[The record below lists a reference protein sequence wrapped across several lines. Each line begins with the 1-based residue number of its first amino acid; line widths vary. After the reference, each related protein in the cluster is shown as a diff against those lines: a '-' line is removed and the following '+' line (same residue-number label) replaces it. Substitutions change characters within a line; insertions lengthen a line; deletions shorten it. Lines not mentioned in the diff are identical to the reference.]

1 MSNIPHFISNVILSV
16 AFAATFIGIF
26 FFTYAKNVEK
36 DVVVN
41 NVNYTVDSLLS
52 GITVVLNDDVKN
64 ILSDQVSQVKLGD
77 MSGAD
82 KEVDDNNSKLLIQ
95 SAQIL
100 GTLFVVSLV
109 STFIIAKY
117 YDLDFTELIIQN
129 LILLC
134 GIGLTEFVF
143 LKYIIANFISAN
155 PNIVKKKVLEMLKH

>member
-1 MSNIPHFISNVILSV
+1 MSKIPHFISNVILSV

-52 GITVVLNDDVKN
+52 GITVLVNDNVKT
-64 ILSDQVSQVKLGD
+64 ILSNQVSQVKLGD

-82 KEVDDNNSKLLIQ
+82 KEVDENNKKLLIQ

-100 GTLFVVSLV
+100 GTILVVSLV
-109 STFIIAKY
+109 STFMIAKY

>member
-1 MSNIPHFISNVILSV
+1 
-16 AFAATFIGIF
+16 
-26 FFTYAKNVEK
+26 
-36 DVVVN
+36 
-41 NVNYTVDSLLS
+41 
-52 GITVVLNDDVKN
+52 
-64 ILSDQVSQVKLGD
+64 

-82 KEVDDNNSKLLIQ
+82 KEVDENNKKLLIQ

-100 GTLFVVSLV
+100 GTILVVSLV
-109 STFIIAKY
+109 STFMIAKY

>member
-1 MSNIPHFISNVILSV
+1 MSKIPHFISNVILSV
-16 AFAATFIGIF
+16 AFASTFIGIF

-52 GITVVLNDDVKN
+52 GITVLANDDAKK
-64 ILSDQVSQVKLGD
+64 ILAEQVSQVKLGD

-82 KEVDDNNSKLLIQ
+82 KEVNDNNSKLLVQ
-95 SAQIL
+95 SAKIL
-100 GTLFVVSLV
+100 GTILVVSLIT
-109 STFIIAKY
+109 TFIIAKI

-134 GIGLTEFVF
+134 GIGLTEFIF
-143 LKYIIANFISAN
+143 LKFIIANFISAN